1 MTMNYKQIWGV
12 LALGLPF
19 LANAAFAVEPQYD
32 TGMTVQLIR
41 NATVKVTYGD
51 TTFLVDPML
60 AEPGTYPGFPGTYR
74 SELRNPLTPLPMP
87 VEEILRGV
95 DAVILTHTH
104 LDHWDEAAQRALP
117 KDIPLFA
124 QDEKDAALLRSQGF
138 LNIRIFGNTVEFGGV
153 MMSRTACRHGSD
165 TMFADPTK
173 GKLLGSVMG
182 IVFKAPGRKT
192 AYIAADTVWFSG
204 VERAIAEHQPDI
216 IILNTGAAALADA
229 KFKDNPYIIMGKED
243 TLRASKAAPDAKIVA
258 VHMDAIN
265 HMTVDRRNVSEYAY
279 EQGIRDRVLIPFDG
293 EVMPF

>member
-1 MTMNYKQIWGV
+1 MNYKRFLGM
-12 LALGLPF
+12 LALGLTF
-19 LANAAFAVEPQYD
+19 FANTAFAVEPQND

-41 NATVKVTYGD
+41 NATVKVSYGD

-74 SELRNPLTPLPMP
+74 SELLNPLTPLPLSA
-87 VEEILRGV
+87 EEIIKGV

-104 LDHWDEAAQRALP
+104 LDHWDEAAQKALP

-138 LNIRIFGNTVEFGGV
+138 LDIRILGNTAEFGGV
-153 MMSRTACRHGSD
+153 TISRTACKHGSD
-165 TMFADPTK
+165 TMFADPTE
-173 GKLLGSVMG
+173 GEILGSVMG
-182 IVFKAPGRKT
+182 IVFKAPGEKT

-204 VERAIAEHQPDI
+204 VENAIAEHQPDI
-216 IILNTGAAALADA
+216 IILNTGAAALTDE

-265 HMTVDRRNVSEYAY
+265 HMTVDRKHVSEYAY

-293 EVMPF
+293 EVMHF

>member
-1 MTMNYKQIWGV
+1 MNYKQIWGV

-204 VERAIAEHQPDI
+204 VERDCGTSTRYH
-216 IILNTGAAALADA
+216 
-229 KFKDNPYIIMGKED
+229 Y
-243 TLRASKAAPDAKIVA
+243 S
-258 VHMDAIN
+258 
-265 HMTVDRRNVSEYAY
+265 
-279 EQGIRDRVLIPFDG
+279 
-293 EVMPF
+293 